1 MSTQPI
7 EPMPRP
13 LLRAAVR
20 NLPGYVP
27 GRRAAT
33 ADVAA
38 LASNESHFDPLPSV
52 RAKVL
57 DGAERVHRYPDLSCL
72 ALRERIGTQFGVDA
86 DEVVVGPGS
95 VGVLQQLLQAVLD
108 PGDEVVYAWRS
119 FEAYPI
125 LTAVAGGTAVSV
137 PLLDNEHHDLAGM
150 LAAIGPRTRM
160 VLLCSPNNPTG
171 VAFTHRQLMTFL
183 EAVPPHVIVV
193 LDEAYIEFVTGPDR
207 VDAFAAY
214 QRYPNLVVLRTFSK
228 AYGLAGL
235 RVGYA
240 IGHPELAEG
249 ARRTSLPFVVSALA
263 QEAAIASLDA
273 GDEVATRVAATVQ
286 ERTRQATRLRAA
298 GGVIPDSQANFV
310 WLRVSD
316 GESHHIVETLAA
328 SGILVRAYPGDGI
341 RITVADAATTDRLI
355 AALPAPG
362 FQPSA
367 TTAA

>member
-1 MSTQPI
+1 MST
-7 EPMPRP
+7 EPTPRP

-57 DGAERVHRYPDLSCL
+57 DGAHRVHRYPDLSCL
-72 ALRERIGTQFGVDA
+72 ALRERIGKQFGVTA
-86 DEVVVGPGS
+86 DEVVAGPGS
-95 VGVLQQLLQAVLD
+95 VGVLQQLLQAILD

-125 LTAVAGGTAVSV
+125 LTAIAGGTAVPV
-137 PLLDNEHHDLAGM
+137 PLLSNEHHDLAGM

-171 VAFTHRQLMTFL
+171 VAFTHRQLMAFL

-207 VDAFAAY
+207 VDALAAY
-214 QRYPNLVVLRTFSK
+214 GKYPNLCILRTFSK

-249 ARRTSLPFVVSALA
+249 ARRTSLPFAVSALA

-273 GDEVATRVAATVQ
+273 GSEIAVRVAETVN
-286 ERTRQATRLRAA
+286 ERTRLISRLRAA
-298 GGVIPDSQANFV
+298 GWPVPDSEANFV
-310 WLRVSD
+310 WFRVTD
-316 GESHHIVETLAA
+316 EESRHIVETLATE
-328 SGILVRAYPGDGI
+328 GILVRSYPGDGI
-341 RITVADAATTDRLI
+341 RITVADAATTDRLL
-355 AALPAPG
+355 AALPGPR
-362 FQPSA
+362 FVRSV